1 MKMKAIRA
9 DSSLRVQMLKNS
21 NDEMLEM
28 GNKSWFSDVKLV
40 DLMFCKNWTNLYYT
54 VSLLYLCF

>member
-28 GNKSWFSDVKLV
+28 GNKSQFSDVKLV
-40 DLMFCKNWTNLYYT
+40 DLMFCKNWTNLY
-54 VSLLYLCF
+54 